1 MSGQDD
7 ISTMIEDCQN
17 RESKLSDW
25 EAQFIDNIDSQIH
38 DDGSLSEKQQEK
50 LEQIWEKIT

>member
-25 EAQFIDNIDSQIH
+25 EAQFIDNIDSQIR

>member
-1 MSGQDD
+1 VDND
-7 ISTMIEDCQN
+7 ISTMIEDCLN

-25 EAQFIDNIDSQIH
+25 EAGFIDTIDSQIRS
-38 DDGSLSEKQQEK
+38 DGSLTKKQQEK

>member
-25 EAQFIDNIDSQIH
+25 EAQFIDNIDSQIR

-50 LEQIWEKIT
+50 LEQIWERIT